1 LHKETV
7 AELNVARGKSA
18 KPASASLLVEL
29 LTEELPPKA
38 LRRLSE
44 SFAAALAENLGKD
57 DFLGAGSAAHAFA
70 TPRRLAVLIT
80 HVRERAPDKPVEASG
95 PSVRVGLDAA
105 GNPTQALLGFAR
117 KHGVDVATL
126 KRRETPK
133 GEFFFYEGTASGGY
147 LDATLGSKVEAALG
161 KLPVPRMMRWGAGE
175 TAFVRPVHGLIMLH
189 GSRVVEGHVLGAASS
204 NRTFG
209 HRFLAPGEII
219 IRRADEYE
227 ALLRDKGRVTARFA
241 ARRADIVAGLTRAA
255 GKGAA
260 VIAGD
265 ELLDEVT
272 SLVESPVV
280 LAGEFDPR
288 YLDLPRECLV
298 LSMQQHQKYVP
309 LADGA
314 TGRLL
319 PRFLFVSNIATKD
332 AREIVHGNERVL
344 RARLADARFFFE
356 QDRKVRLETRVPR
369 LGSVVYHNKL
379 GTQLERVERIQLLA
393 RHVAGEIGADPLL
406 AGRAAW
412 LAKADLLTEMVGEF
426 PELQGIMG
434 GYYAR
439 HDGEPPEVADA
450 ISAHYR
456 PRFAGD
462 GLPEG
467 AVSMAVAL
475 ADKLDALAG
484 LFSIGEQPTGD
495 RDPFA
500 LRRAALGVIRII
512 VENQL
517 PLSLDELAS
526 AAFEPFKAKAPAEL
540 HEFFIE
546 RMRGYFLERGY
557 SANEVEAVLSA
568 DSRAA
573 ASLIPRQLEAVRA
586 FARLPEAESLAAA
599 NKRVANLLKQAQA
612 KGESFANADAG
623 KLKEPAELAL
633 FTELR
638 TTADNARGLYER
650 GDYTGYLSTFAALK
664 RPVDEFFDSV
674 MVMVDDR
681 ELRQNRLALLA
692 DLRQQMNRIADISK
706 LAA

>member
-1 LHKETV
+1 M
-7 AELNVARGKSA
+7 ARKKSA
-18 KPASASLLVEL
+18 KPATASLLVEL

-38 LRRLSE
+38 LKRLSE
-44 SFAAALAENLGKD
+44 TFAKALVEDLRQD
-57 DFLGAGSAAHAFA
+57 DFLGEGSTVDVFA
-70 TPRRLAVLIT
+70 TPRRVAVLVT
-80 HVRERAPDKPVEASG
+80 HVRERAPDKPVELSG
-95 PSVRVGLDAA
+95 PSVKVGLDA
-105 GNPTQALLGFAR
+105 GGKPTQALLGFAR
-117 KHGVDVATL
+117 KHGVDVAKLTR
-126 KRRETPK
+126 KETPK
-133 GEFFFYEGTASGGY
+133 GEFFFYEAIAAGGH
-147 LDATLGSKVEAALG
+147 LDATLSIKVEAALE
-161 KLPVPRMMRWGAGE
+161 KLPVPKMMRWGSGDTE
-175 TAFVRPVHGLIMLH
+175 FVRPVHGLMMLH
-189 GSRVVEGHVLGAASS
+189 GGRVIEGDVLGVASS
-204 NRTFG
+204 NRTLG
-209 HRFLAPGEII
+209 HRFLAPGAIVV
-219 IRRADEYE
+219 RHADDYE
-227 ALLRDKGRVTARFA
+227 NLLRDKGRVAARFA
-241 ARRADIVAGLTRAA
+241 ARREEIVAALAKAA

-265 ELLDEVT
+265 ELLDEIT
-272 SLVESPVV
+272 SLVEWPVV
-280 LAGEFDPR
+280 LTGEFDPR
-288 YLDLPRECLV
+288 FLDLPRECLV

-309 LADGA
+309 LNDTA
-314 TGRLL
+314 TGGLL

-332 AREIVHGNERVL
+332 ASQIVHGNERVL
-344 RARLADARFFFE
+344 RARLSDARFFFD
-356 QDRKVRLETRVPR
+356 QDRKVRLEMRVPR
-369 LGSVVYHNKL
+369 LGNVIYHNRL

-393 RHVAGEIGADPLL
+393 RHIAGEIGADPLL

-412 LAKADLLTEMVGEF
+412 LAKADLLTDMVGEF
-426 PELQGIMG
+426 PELQGTMG

-439 HDGEPPEVADA
+439 RDGEPQEVADA
-450 ISAHYR
+450 IRAHYR

-467 AVSMAVAL
+467 KVGMAVAL

-500 LRRAALGVIRII
+500 LRRAALGVVRMI
-512 VENQL
+512 VENEA
-517 PLSLDELAS
+517 PLSLYELS
-526 AAFEPFKAKAPAEL
+526 RVAFEPFAAKVPAEL
-540 HEFFIE
+540 HAFFVE

-568 DSRAA
+568 DSRAP

-612 KGESFANADAG
+612 KGEAFADADAG

-633 FTELR
+633 FTELK
-638 TTADNARGLYER
+638 TTADSAMGLYER

-674 MVMVDDR
+674 MVMVEDR
-681 ELRQNRLALLA
+681 ELRHNRLALLA
-692 DLRQQMNRIADISK
+692 DLRKQMNRIADISK

>member
-1 LHKETV
+1 M
-7 AELNVARGKSA
+7 ARGKNA

-38 LRRLSE
+38 LKRLIE
-44 SFAAALAENLGKD
+44 SFATTLAEDLGKD
-57 DFLGAGSAAHAFA
+57 DFLGAGSAVHAFA

-80 HVRERAPDKPVEASG
+80 DVRERAPDRSVEQSG
-95 PSVRVGLDAA
+95 PSVKLGLDAG
-105 GNPTQALLGFAR
+105 GNATPALLGFAR
-117 KHGVDVATL
+117 KHGVDTAML

-133 GEFFFYEGTASGGY
+133 GEFFFYEGTASGGH
-147 LDATLGSKVEAALG
+147 LDATLGIKVEAALG
-161 KLPVPRMMRWGAGE
+161 KLPVPKMMRWGAGD
-175 TAFVRPVHGLIMLH
+175 TAFVRPVHGLVMLH
-189 GSRVVEGHVLGAASS
+189 GSRVVEGDVLGAASS
-204 NRTFG
+204 NRTLG

-219 IRRADEYE
+219 IGRADDYE
-227 ALLRDKGRVTARFA
+227 KLLREKGRVTARFA
-241 ARRADIVAGLTRAA
+241 ARREEIVAALTRAA
-255 GKGAA
+255 GKDAV

-265 ELLDEVT
+265 DLLDEIT

-280 LAGEFDPR
+280 LGGDFDPR
-288 YLDLPRECLV
+288 FLDLPRECLV

-309 LADGA
+309 LGDTS

-319 PRFLFVSNIATKD
+319 PRFLFVSNVATKD
-332 AREIVHGNERVL
+332 AREIVRGNERVL

-369 LGSVVYHNKL
+369 LGNVVYHNKL

-393 RHVAGEIGADPLL
+393 RHIAGEIGAEPLL

-439 HDGEPPEVADA
+439 HDGEPKEVADA
-450 ISAHYR
+450 ISTHYR

-462 GLPEG
+462 ALPE
-467 AVSMAVAL
+467 AKVEIALAL
-475 ADKLDALAG
+475 ADKLDTLAG
-484 LFSIGEQPTGD
+484 FFSIGEQPTGD
-495 RDPFA
+495 RDPFG
-500 LRRAALGVIRII
+500 LRRAALGVIRIV
-512 VENQL
+512 VENQV
-517 PLSLDELAS
+517 PLSLSGAMD
-526 AAFEPFKAKAPAEL
+526 AAFEPFKNKAQTEL
-540 HEFFIE
+540 EMFVTE
-546 RMRGYFLERGY
+546 RMRSYFQDRGY
-557 SANEVEAVLSA
+557 TANEVEAVLSA
-568 DSRAA
+568 GSRGP

-612 KGESFANADAG
+612 KGEFFANADPE
-623 KLKEPAELAL
+623 KLREPAELAL
-633 FTELR
+633 FTELK
-638 TTADNARGLYER
+638 TTADSAMGLYQR
-650 GDYTGYLSTFAALK
+650 GDYAGYLSTFAALK

-681 ELRQNRLALLA
+681 ELRHNRLALLA

>member
-1 LHKETV
+1 M
-7 AELNVARGKSA
+7 ARGKSA

-44 SFAAALAENLGKD
+44 SFTAALAEDLGKD

-80 HVRERAPDKPVEASG
+80 HVRERAPDRPVELSG
-95 PSVRVGLDAA
+95 PSVKVGLDAG

-117 KHGVDVATL
+117 KHGVDTAML

-133 GEFFFYEGTASGGY
+133 GEFFFYEGTASGGH
-147 LDATLGSKVEAALG
+147 LDATLGMKVEAALG
-161 KLPVPRMMRWGAGE
+161 KLPVPKMMRWGSGDTE
-175 TAFVRPVHGLIMLH
+175 FVRPVHGLVMLH
-189 GSRVVEGHVLGAASS
+189 GDRVIEGDVLGIASS
-204 NRTFG
+204 NRTLG
-209 HRFLAPGEII
+209 HRFLSSGEIV
-219 IRRADEYE
+219 IRHADDYE
-227 ALLRDKGRVTARFA
+227 KLLRDKGHVNAQFA
-241 ARRADIVAGLTRAA
+241 ARRKGMIQALNEAA
-255 GKGAA
+255 PGSKI
-260 VIAGD
+260 IAGD
-265 ELLDEVT
+265 ELLDEIT
-272 SLVESPVV
+272 SLVEWPVV
-280 LAGEFDPR
+280 LTGKFDPR

-309 LADGA
+309 LAEHG
-314 TGRLL
+314 TEKLL
-319 PRFLFVSNIATKD
+319 PRFLFVSNVA
-332 AREIVHGNERVL
+332 ARDNGEIVRGNERVL

-369 LGSVVYHNKL
+369 LGHVVYHNKL

-393 RHVAGEIGADPLL
+393 RRIAGEIGADPLL

-439 HDGEPPEVADA
+439 HDGEPDAVADA
-450 ISAHYR
+450 VSAHYR

-467 AVSMAVAL
+467 AVGMAVAL

-500 LRRAALGVIRII
+500 LRRAALGVIRIL
-512 VENQL
+512 VENQV
-517 PLSLDELAS
+517 PLSLSEVIDT
-526 AAFEPFKAKAPAEL
+526 AFEPFKNKAQTDLEM
-540 HEFFIE
+540 FFTE
-546 RMRGYFLERGY
+546 RMRSYFQERGY
-557 SANEVEAVLSA
+557 TANEVDAVLSKGTLA
-568 DSRAA
+568 PAN
-573 ASLIPRQLEAVRA
+573 LIPKQLDAVRA

-599 NKRVANLLKQAQA
+599 NKRVANLLRQAQA

-633 FTELR
+633 FTELKA
-638 TTADNARGLYER
+638 TADNARGLYER

-681 ELRQNRLALLA
+681 ELRHNRLALLA